1 MKMVVNKEELY
12 YKVSVMVPVSAKE
25 DFRQNVRDNLKNY
38 VNQVKQLDDAD
49 KPDTWDALLSRL
61 DQLCDAI
68 NRAIDNE
75 YKGLRHS
82 AYSAIKNQLDGYK
95 TKSSKID
102 GLAYDKN
109 ILTLPVGSISYRM
122 RIVPLEE
129 QKRLT
134 EKDLFHIPLNKRT
147 LVTTQ
152 RYSVPGYPCLY
163 LAKRVY
169 GCWEE
174 MGRCVFGTSMV
185 SAVRTTNDI
194 KLIDL
199 RVPTKQTW
207 LNDFERC
214 VLFFP
219 LVLATMVQVK
229 KDSDPYKPEYTI
241 PQILT
246 EWVIVHI
253 APKGYQ
259 V

>member
-1 MKMVVNKEELY
+1 MVVNKEDLY
-12 YKVSVMVPVSAKE
+12 YKVSVMVPVCAKE

-38 VNQVKQLDDAD
+38 VNQVKQLDEAD

-134 EKDLFHIPLNKRT
+134 EKDLFSIRIEI
-147 LVTTQ
+147 
-152 RYSVPGYPCLY
+152 S
-163 LAKRVY
+163 
-169 GCWEE
+169 
-174 MGRCVFGTSMV
+174 
-185 SAVRTTNDI
+185 I
-194 KLIDL
+194 
-199 RVPTKQTW
+199 
-207 LNDFERC
+207 
-214 VLFFP
+214 
-219 LVLATMVQVK
+219 
-229 KDSDPYKPEYTI
+229 
-241 PQILT
+241 
-246 EWVIVHI
+246 
-253 APKGYQ
+253 
-259 V
+259 